1 MNAAARPTQ
10 NRSGKKPAH
19 DRVRRP
25 ETRERLQTLAD
36 LFKHLSDPRRLQLLL
51 LLEQGEHSVCDL
63 AGRLG
68 VTVSAVSHQ
77 LQTLR
82 RARLVAFRRAGKVC
96 FYRLIDAHVQ
106 SLINLGREHV
116 RE

>member
-1 MNAAARPTQ
+1 MMKTTAPRPAPAV
-10 NRSGKKPAH
+10 KKPP
-19 DRVRRP
+19 RP
-25 ETRERLQTLAD
+25 ENRERLQALAD

-51 LLEQGEHSVCDL
+51 WLEQGEHSVCDL
-63 AGRLG
+63 ALRLG

-82 RARLVAFRRAGKVC
+82 RARLVAFRRAGKIC
-96 FYRLIDAHVQ
+96 FYRLIDAHVHQ
-106 SLINLGREHV
+106 LVKLGREHV